1 MILLYKFN
9 FIQSQIETNFI
20 LGVIMGVGLDFD
32 HIFWAI
38 AYDRSVMWK
47 LLSSFSVIEIW
58 NYLSNGSLFVK
69 MGNTRRER
77 VFTYYTLHIFS
88 VVIILFLFYT
98 TSPRFYTITKAT
110 LFLHLIMDFL
120 FNILMNDK
128 EII

>member
-1 MILLYKFN
+1 MIILYKLN
-9 FIQSQIETNFI
+9 YIQSQIEYNFI

-38 AYDRSVMWK
+38 VYDRSAMLK
-47 LLSSFSVIEIW
+47 LLSPFSIKEIW
-58 NYLSNGSLFVK
+58 HYLKEGSLLVK

-88 VVIILFLFYT
+88 ATTLIFIFYKIL
-98 TSPRFYTITKAT
+98 PQFYTITKYT

-120 FNILMNDK
+120 FNTLIN
-128 EII
+128 ER